1 MNRRPYSDV
10 MMLRKTF
17 ANEIPQ
23 LRDEII
29 LLGSMVEELLVNSV
43 DVLKKR
49 PLEAAKTMIES
60 DKRVALR
67 SPATDNPVGTTPVLN
82 PPSPRRVFLPEGA
95 RFEDFSDYQVNY
107 LNYRSGW
114 LIPSTE
120 VWVGKELRMRINSL
134 GCKGAELEPTR
145 GVIAYF
151 GDSTTFGANLDAW
164 AFHVGVPGYQA
175 LNAGIEGHDLVRICA
190 RYRQLREK
198 VEFDAVVV
206 GGSWHNLVYN
216 DHSERFWSGA
226 FELLRSGDHFTA
238 LCTLPTAYNEACCAR
253 GLDDLIA
260 GRAGG
265 KPFSAWKSWPT
276 TPEKTREAFEAVL
289 RYNDFVRGYC
299 ARTGAAL
306 IDLFEVWRPTA
317 YDDVADEFTDPVHA
331 RLDLYPRLGRRAYE
345 ALVSVLPSCA
355 TAPQIA
361 ASFDV
366 PAESVAPRTGDEM
379 LSKNVYPLW

>member
-1 MNRRPYSDV
+1 MI
-10 MMLRKTF
+10 MFRKTF
-17 ANEIPQ
+17 ANEFPQ

-29 LLGSMVEELLVNSV
+29 LLGSAVGPSLVNSV
-43 DVLKKR
+43 DALKKH
-49 PLEAAKTMIES
+49 PLETSKTTIETE
-60 DKRVALR
+60 KRVPPK
-67 SPATDNPVGTTPVLN
+67 SPATENLAGVTPVVR
-82 PPSPRRVFLPEGA
+82 PPSTRCVFLPEGA

-114 LIPSTE
+114 LIPNTE
-120 VWVGKELRMRINSL
+120 VWVGNELRMRINSL
-134 GCKGAELEPTR
+134 GCKGVEIEPTR
-145 GVIAYF
+145 GVIAFF
-151 GDSTTFGANLDAW
+151 GDSTTFGTNLDAW
-164 AFHVGVPGYQA
+164 CFHVGVPGYQA

-190 RYRQLREK
+190 RYRQLRER
-198 VEFDAVVV
+198 VVFDAVVV

-216 DHSERFWSGA
+216 DYSERFWSGA
-226 FELLRSGDHFTA
+226 FELLRSGDHLTA

-253 GLDDLIA
+253 GLDDLIG

-265 KPFSAWKSWPT
+265 KRFSAWKSWPT

-299 ARTGAAL
+299 ARTGAVL

-317 YDDVADEFTDPVHA
+317 YDDVAYEFTDPVHA
-331 RLDLYPRLGRRAYE
+331 RPDLYPRLGRRAYE
-345 ALVSVLPSCA
+345 ALVSALLSR
-355 TAPQIA
+355 APAPLSA

-366 PAESVAPRTGDEM
+366 PADPAVPHAGDET